1 MLPELSAFSLV
12 DTPVEFPL
20 AVSSKQVRDVLKS
33 ELSTSVPIAAPVVAR
48 GRSGHQMGV
57 LHSKEED
64 AQLPPP
70 ADSTLA
76 QDGAAAG
83 NRSESSRPEHAGLL
97 QRA

>member
-1 MLPELSAFSLV
+1 M
-12 DTPVEFPL
+12 
-20 AVSSKQVRDVLKS
+20 SSKQVRDVLKS

-64 AQLPPP
+64 AQLHPP

-76 QDGAAAG
+76 QEGAAAG
-83 NRSESSRPEHAGLL
+83 KRSESSRPEHAVLL